1 MITGGKMKEK
11 RGFQGTSWVGLIL
24 IILGALWILNNLDIL
39 DFRLSEWWPLILIVI
54 GLIHLV
60 SGGRLFN
67 AGAWIL
73 IFLGAVFL
81 LTTNEYLEWDQ
92 IWRFWPIAL
101 ILIGL
106 SILTQHHGKP
116 VPKSDADDISGSTIF
131 GSINKKINSKQ
142 FKGGNLSALFGGVE
156 IDLKDSTLD
165 ESGAIINVSTTFG
178 GTELKIPN
186 DWPLDIRS
194 TTIFGGVE
202 NKTDNPVSR
211 EGKRLTIKAS
221 TIFGGIEIKN

>member
-1 MITGGKMKEK
+1 MKEK
-11 RGFQGTSWVGLIL
+11 RFFHSGSLVGLIL
-24 IILGALWILNNLDIL
+24 VFLGILWILNNLEIL

-60 SGGRLFN
+60 SGGKLFN

-73 IFLGAVFL
+73 IFLGGIFL
-81 LTTNEYLEWDQ
+81 LTTNDYLEWDE
-92 IWRFWPIAL
+92 IWRFWPVIL

-106 SILTQHHGKP
+106 SMLTQHHGKST
-116 VPKSDADDISGSTIF
+116 PKSDKDDISGSTIF
-131 GSINKKINSKQ
+131 GSINKKVNSKQ
-142 FKGGNLSALFGGVE
+142 FKGGNMSALFGGIE
-156 IDLKDSTLD
+156 LDLRDCSLD
-165 ESGAIINVSTTFG
+165 EAGAVIDVSTMFG
-178 GTELKIPN
+178 GTEIKIPA

-202 NKTDNPVSR
+202 NKTDNPVSK
-211 EGKRLTIKAS
+211 EGKRLTLKSS